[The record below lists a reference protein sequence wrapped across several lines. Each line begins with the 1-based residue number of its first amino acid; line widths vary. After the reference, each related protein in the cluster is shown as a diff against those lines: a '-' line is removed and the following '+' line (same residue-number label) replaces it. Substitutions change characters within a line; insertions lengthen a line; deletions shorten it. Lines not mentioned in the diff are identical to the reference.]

1 MRNLCFICNICKENC
16 IWTWRIKKFL
26 KIVPLSTITRLT
38 VAKRIIQKCWKLYLQ
53 YSMTGHCKWAILAI
67 CVLLAIY
74 VRKIWYEHSDL
85 KFFKKY
91 GRKVEEHV
99 SLLQKESFK
108 KVENCTLQKIRNLVE
123 SPLTLNNPANR
134 KSGLFFS
141 LHVSVCM
148 YVCPGDPD
156 RIFWPRPFKIGM
168 ITPFGDPQKGYF

>member
-1 MRNLCFICNICKENC
+1 M
-16 IWTWRIKKFL
+16 
-26 KIVPLSTITRLT
+26 PLSTITRLT

-168 ITPFGDPQKGYF
+168 ITPFGDPQKGYFYFLEKVIFWKIFRKKQ